1 MSPSNA
7 SKVSLHN
14 CLYCDGSWVSKDAL
28 KQLLVMEYG
37 SQQPS
42 RDRELSLSFEAA
54 ESPLGC
60 PSGCDDRLRTTHM
73 EGIEL
78 DLCPCCNG
86 IFFDRGELKAILPTK
101 YEFTNPIQKEAFIVE
116 AIFWLLFGI
125 NVF

>member
-1 MSPSNA
+1 
-7 SKVSLHN
+7 
-14 CLYCDGSWVSKDAL
+14 
-28 KQLLVMEYG
+28 
-37 SQQPS
+37 
-42 RDRELSLSFEAA
+42 
-54 ESPLGC
+54 
-60 PSGCDDRLRTTHM
+60 M